1 MKLAM
6 NLKLLRITHE
16 ITQDELSRKI
26 GVSIQS
32 INKWE
37 NGKCFPDIYNLIK
50 LADYYD
56 ISIECITKKEFSIK

>member
-37 NGKCFPDIYNLIK
+37 NGKCLPDIYNLIK
-50 LADYYD
+50 LVDYYD